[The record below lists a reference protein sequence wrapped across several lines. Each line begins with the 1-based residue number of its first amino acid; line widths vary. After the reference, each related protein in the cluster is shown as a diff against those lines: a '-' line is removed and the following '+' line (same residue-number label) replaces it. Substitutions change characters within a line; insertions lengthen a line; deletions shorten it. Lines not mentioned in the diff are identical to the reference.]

1 VNSVREM
8 SWDTDWRPTV
18 TAQMW
23 HRHTG
28 QQLEMPVCRPSDDY
42 TVSDIVILLQTALSP
57 NKWDLWDLHLDLY
70 GCKFQRN
77 AVGRTGHKSSR

>member
-23 HRHTG
+23 RRHTG
-28 QQLEMPVCRPSDDY
+28 QQLEMPVCGPSDDY

-57 NKWDLWDLHLDLY
+57 NKWNLHLDLY
-70 GCKFQRN
+70 GRKFQRN
-77 AVGRTGHKSSR
+77 ASGRTCRKSSR